1 VAELLL
7 LLVLSKGASPVGGTS
22 WFAKKFQEFCMK
34 WNNVSLLLLLAL
46 LISACDSQ
54 QPTYSASNANSAPPP
69 APPAAPPPPPPA
81 AEPAAPTPVAET
93 RPAPPPAPVSV
104 ARHTPSASLPER
116 SEALA
121 PIQPIGIGSCDSYI
135 ERYRT
140 CVNNGVASGTMPNS
154 SKFALMHTFN
164 RQVRKWQADV
174 AAGNTTELVSACA
187 EADKQARD
195 ELVKAGCRSF

>member
-1 VAELLL
+1 
-7 LLVLSKGASPVGGTS
+7 
-22 WFAKKFQEFCMK
+22 MK

-69 APPAAPPPPPPA
+69 APPAAPPPPPA
-81 AEPAAPTPVAET
+81 AEPPAPMPVAET
-93 RPAPPPAPVSV
+93 RPAPQPTPVPV
-104 ARHTPSASLPER
+104 ALHTPSASLPER
-116 SEALA
+116 SEVLA
-121 PIQPIGIGSCDSYI
+121 SVEPIGIGSCDSYI

-140 CVNNGVASGTMPNS
+140 CVNNGVARGTMPNP

-174 AAGNTTELVSACA
+174 ASGNTAQLVTACA
-187 EADKQARD
+187 EADKQARE
-195 ELVKAGCRSF
+195 ELSKAGCTSF

>member
-1 VAELLL
+1 LAEHLGLQ
-7 LLVLSKGASPVGGTS
+7 KI
-22 WFAKKFQEFCMK
+22 FQECCMK
-34 WNNVSLLLLLAL
+34 WNNLSLLLLLAL

-69 APPAAPPPPPPA
+69 PPPAAQPPPPPA
-81 AEPAAPTPVAET
+81 AEPAAPMPVAEKS
-93 RPAPPPAPVSV
+93 PAPPPPVVPV
-104 ARHTPSASLPER
+104 AQHTPSASLPGR

-121 PIQPIGIGSCDSYI
+121 PVQPIGIGSCDSYI

-140 CVNNGVASGTMPNS
+140 CVNNGVASGTMASS
-154 SKFALMHTFN
+154 SKFALTHAFN

-174 AAGNTTELVSACA
+174 AAGNTAELVTACA

>member
-1 VAELLL
+1 
-7 LLVLSKGASPVGGTS
+7 
-22 WFAKKFQEFCMK
+22 MK

-46 LISACDSQ
+46 LVSACDSE

-69 APPAAPPPPPPA
+69 PPAAQPPPPPPA
-81 AEPAAPTPVAET
+81 AATPAPMPVAET
-93 RPAPPPAPVSV
+93 RSAPPPPAVSE
-104 ARHTPSASLPER
+104 ARQHTPSASLPER

-121 PIQPIGIGSCDSYI
+121 PVQPIGIGSCDSYI

-140 CVNNGVASGTMPNS
+140 CVNNGVASGTMASS
-154 SKFALMHTFN
+154 SKFALTHAFN

-174 AAGNTTELVSACA
+174 AAGNTAELVTACA